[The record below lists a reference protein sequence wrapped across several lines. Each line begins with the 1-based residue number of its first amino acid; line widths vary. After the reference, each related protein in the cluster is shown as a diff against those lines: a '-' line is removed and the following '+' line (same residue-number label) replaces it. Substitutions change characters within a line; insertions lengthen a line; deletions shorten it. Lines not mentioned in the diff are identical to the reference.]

1 MSDVS
6 PSIADR
12 AFMEKLEILAGKLW
26 ITEGEKYGLPDV
38 RFDIRQPVWL
48 RSLDLHQSLFSV
60 QSYRKRVVCGVSVR
74 AAEAGS
80 SGGGKRTGLNHI
92 NVFGH
97 NHRGRRGQ

>member
-1 MSDVS
+1 MTDVS

-60 QSYRKRVVCGVSVR
+60 TVTVNELFAGLVSVPLKL
-74 AAEAGS
+74 AVPVVASEPA
-80 SGGGKRTGLNHI
+80 
-92 NVFGH
+92 
-97 NHRGRRGQ
+97 